1 MRNKQAA
8 ETQITTSIL
17 STDYIAVSLMLT
29 LIKIWLLHCEKQ
41 ELCAEINTQD
51 LVQNISAETP
61 TQSLRRMPN
70 EGYWSVVLLR
80 NNIIDILDLNRWFQ
94 NKRDSLYRSLVK
106 SFLFLTFK
114 PKHWVQMLPCFKKT
128 LIYLSRDL
136 YLCLTLSSLDK
147 SEAIQYKVWSQ
158 TVSTHELCGMRAVIQ
173 PVWASK
179 FSFVKWC

>member
-1 MRNKQAA
+1 
-8 ETQITTSIL
+8 
-17 STDYIAVSLMLT
+17 MLT
-29 LIKIWLLHCEKQ
+29 LIKIWLLHCEEQ

-61 TQSLRRMPN
+61 TQSLRRTPN
-70 EGYWSVVLLR
+70 EGYWSIVLLR

-114 PKHWVQMLPCFKKT
+114 LKHWVQMLPCFKKT

-136 YLCLTLSSLDK
+136 YLCLTLSSFRQIWSYTLQSLESDSFHSWALWNEGCHSTCLSLK
-147 SEAIQYKVWSQ
+147 ILFCKVVLIMPISQ
-158 TVSTHELCGMRAVIQ
+158 IC
-173 PVWASK
+173 W
-179 FSFVKWC
+179 